1 MSASNNSF
9 QWRDLSTQTL
19 ENPDGAVLAGCD
31 SGVLVTETEARGL
44 TGGGMDTYCTLICHI
59 APCWK
64 FSVLCGRKLR
74 ETS

>member
-1 MSASNNSF
+1 MIASNNSF

-31 SGVLVTETEARGL
+31 SGVLVETEGRGL
-44 TGGGMDTYCTLICHI
+44 TGGGMDTYCTLICRI
-59 APCWK
+59 PLCWK
-64 FSVLCGRKLR
+64 FSVLCGGKLG